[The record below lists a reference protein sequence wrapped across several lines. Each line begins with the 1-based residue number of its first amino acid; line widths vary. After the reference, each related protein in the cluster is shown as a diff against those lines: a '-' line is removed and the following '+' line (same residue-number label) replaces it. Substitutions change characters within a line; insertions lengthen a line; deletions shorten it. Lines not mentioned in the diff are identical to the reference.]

1 MQTLSPLTRRRLL
14 RQLAAAAPMAMLP
27 GLLAACGKDEGPAP
41 AFKGSVIIIGA
52 GASGLYAGQLLAE
65 RGLSVTILEA
75 SNAIGGRIKPLEGWS
90 APFPLELGAEEVHG
104 NNSIWYRAARQYGGA
119 FKADNT
125 TDYQRIGLDLLPE
138 DQANR
143 NANVAAVRNLVA
155 WLEEA
160 APADVPDVSVA
171 ALAAQRGVLDTSNL
185 LDALLGNEY
194 GTDNQSLGARGVAEG
209 NQAWTAGEGNYS
221 LSTTP
226 LLQVLRSLC
235 PQAVDKVQLHTPV
248 VAINYQDGGARVA
261 DARGQIYQADRCLI
275 TTSVGVLR
283 SGSIAFTPALP
294 QVKQDAL
301 RLIGFGP
308 GMKILLRFSSRFW
321 PADLGSLYIPGTV
334 PEFWSPST
342 GQDGGPYVLTAFVHG
357 TEAASL
363 SAMGADAVDFVVGQ
377 LFGTFP
383 GANPRGL
390 LVSSHI
396 EDWGKNPYVRGT
408 YSYPVP
414 GGTGA
419 RNGLAAPVAGRLFFA
434 GEATHTGG
442 HFGTVHGAIET
453 AERAV
458 AEILRS

>member
-1 MQTLSPLTRRRLL
+1 MQPLSTLTRRQLLQRLAVASPVV
-14 RQLAAAAPMAMLP
+14 LAPS
-27 GLLAACGKDEGPAP
+27 LLSACQHDEDPKP
-41 AFKGSVIIIGA
+41 TFSGSVIIIGA
-52 GASGLYAGQLLAE
+52 GAAGLYAGQLLAE
-65 RGLSVTILEA
+65 RGLTVTILEA
-75 SNAIGGRIKPLEGWS
+75 SDAIGGRIKPLEGWGT
-90 APFPLELGAEEVHG
+90 PFPLELGAEEVHG
-104 NNSIWYRAARQYGGA
+104 NNSHWYRAAQQFGGA

-125 TDYQRIGLDLLPE
+125 TDYQRIRLDVVPE
-138 DQANR
+138 AQANQDPD
-143 NANVAAVRNLVA
+143 VAEVRSFVA
-155 WLEEA
+155 WLDEA
-160 APADVPDVSVA
+160 NPATVPDVSVNQ
-171 ALAAQRGVLDTSNL
+171 LAAQRGVLDTSNL

-209 NQAWTAGEGNYS
+209 SQAWTAGEGNYS
-221 LSTTP
+221 LASTP

-235 PQAVDKVQLHTPV
+235 PQAVDKVQLSTPV
-248 VAINYQDGGARVA
+248 VAINYRDGGVRVA

-283 SGSIAFTPALP
+283 SGNIEFTPALP

-321 PADLGSLYIPGTV
+321 PADLGSLYIPGAV

-363 SAMGADAVDFVVGQ
+363 SAMGADAVDYVVGQ
-377 LFGTFP
+377 LFGSFP

-396 EDWGKNPYVRGT
+396 EDWGKNPYIRGT
-408 YSYPVP
+408 YSYPLP

-419 RNGLAAPVAGRLFFA
+419 RNGLAAPVAGKLFFA

-442 HFGTVHGAIET
+442 HFGTVHGAVET